1 MSESTAPV
9 PPWRA
14 RLDGWRAQGADRLDP
29 VRFRYL
35 EALGTRMD
43 TAAPGVRRLLSE
55 RLERALAEHEHRL
68 QQSQNNLSEQATR
81 LQQAHPT
88 QVRTLRATLQEG
100 DAAGLRRL
108 AILLETPATTAL
120 TKLNGH
126 LRAGEQ
132 AGDGN
137 AMGTAQAPATATAQ
151 GTGEMRSLRR
161 FRQVWTKVA
170 AQDKVQRALQ
180 REPRNAG
187 PLNSHML
194 VLRTIELMRDL
205 SPDYLARFVTQ
216 LDTLL
221 WLEQASPRATASAA
235 AAKAERKPRARKPSA

>member
-1 MSESTAPV
+1 MSELTAPV

-55 RLERALAEHEHRL
+55 RLERALAEHERRL
-68 QQSQNNLSEQATR
+68 QQTQNSLAEQATR
-81 LQQAHPT
+81 LQQAHPP
-88 QVRTLRATLQEG
+88 QARALRAMLQEG
-100 DAAGLRRL
+100 DAVGLRRL
-108 AILLETPATTAL
+108 AILLQTPATTAL
-120 TKLNGH
+120 AKLNGH
-126 LRAGEQ
+126 LRTTER
-132 AGDGN
+132 AGDGGST
-137 AMGTAQAPATATAQ
+137 GTALAPAPAQ
-151 GTGEMRSLRR
+151 GGGEMRSLRR

-221 WLEQASPRATASAA
+221 WLEQASPPRAMASAA
-235 AAKAERKPRARKPSA
+235 AAKAERKPRARKPRA

>member
-1 MSESTAPV
+1 MSELTAPV

-43 TAAPGVRRLLSE
+43 TAAPGVRRLLHE
-55 RLERALAEHEHRL
+55 RLERALTEHERRL
-68 QQSQNNLSEQATR
+68 QQTQNSLAEQATR
-81 LQQAHPT
+81 LQQSHPA
-88 QVRTLRATLQEG
+88 QARNLRATLQEG

-120 TKLNGH
+120 AKLNGH
-126 LRAGEQ
+126 LRAAER
-132 AGDGN
+132 AGDGGRT
-137 AMGTAQAPATATAQ
+137 GTAPAQ

-221 WLEQASPRATASAA
+221 WLEQASPRAMASAA
-235 AAKAERKPRARKPSA
+235 AAKAERKPRARKPRA

>member
-1 MSESTAPV
+1 MNEPAHPAQ
-9 PPWRA
+9 PWRA
-14 RLDGWRAQGADRLDP
+14 RLDGWRAQDADRLDP

-55 RLERALAEHEHRL
+55 RLERALTEHERRL
-68 QQSQNNLSEQATR
+68 QQTQNSLAEQATR
-81 LQQAHPT
+81 LQQAHPP
-88 QVRTLRATLQEG
+88 QARALRAMLQEG

-108 AILLETPATTAL
+108 AILLETPTTTAL
-120 TKLNGH
+120 AKLNGH
-126 LRAGEQ
+126 LRAAER
-132 AGDGN
+132 ASDGRTTG
-137 AMGTAQAPATATAQ
+137 AALPPATALAQ
-151 GTGEMRSLRR
+151 DNGEMRSLRR

-221 WLEQASPRATASAA
+221 WLEQASPRA
-235 AAKAERKPRARKPSA
+235 RKPRA

>member
-1 MSESTAPV
+1 MSELTAPV

-55 RLERALAEHEHRL
+55 RLERALTEHERRL
-68 QQSQNNLSEQATR
+68 QQTQNSLAEQATR
-81 LQQAHPT
+81 LQQAHPA
-88 QVRTLRATLQEG
+88 QARALRTTLQESG
-100 DAAGLRRL
+100 AAGLRRL

-120 TKLNGH
+120 ARLNGH
-126 LRAGEQ
+126 LRAAER
-132 AGDGN
+132 AGDGGST
-137 AMGTAQAPATATAQ
+137 GTAPAPAPAQ

-180 REPRNAG
+180 RQPRNAG

-221 WLEQASPRATASAA
+221 WLEQASPRAMASAA
-235 AAKAERKPRARKPSA
+235 AAKAERKPRARKPRA

>member
-1 MSESTAPV
+1 MSDSTAPV

-55 RLERALAEHEHRL
+55 RLERALAEHERHL
-68 QQSQNNLSEQATR
+68 QQTQNSLAEQATR
-81 LQQAHPT
+81 LQQAHPA
-88 QVRTLRATLQEG
+88 QARTLRATLQEG

-108 AILLETPATTAL
+108 AILLETPVTTAL
-120 TKLNGH
+120 AKLNGN
-126 LRAGEQ
+126 LRAAER
-132 AGDGN
+132 
-137 AMGTAQAPATATAQ
+137 ATVAATAQ
-151 GTGEMRSLRR
+151 GNGEMRSLRR

-170 AQDKVQRALQ
+170 AQDKVQRALH

-205 SPDYLARFVTQ
+205 SPDYLGRFVTQ

-235 AAKAERKPRARKPSA
+235 ATKAERKPRARKPRA

>member
-1 MSESTAPV
+1 MAPV

-35 EALGTRMD
+35 EALGSRLE
-43 TAAPGVRRLLSE
+43 ACAPSVQRLLDE
-55 RLERALAEHEHRL
+55 RLERALAEHERRL
-68 QQSQNNLSEQATR
+68 QQAQNSLTEQAGR
-81 LQQAHPT
+81 LQQAHPAHA
-88 QVRTLRATLQEG
+88 RTLRTTLQEG

-108 AILLETPATTAL
+108 AILLQTPAATAL
-120 TKLNGH
+120 AQLNSQ
-126 LRAGEQ
+126 LRAP
-132 AGDGN
+132 
-137 AMGTAQAPATATAQ
+137 AQSSGMHGSPGLPATQNVAPEP
-151 GTGEMRSLRR
+151 GGGEMRSLWR

-205 SPDYLARFVTQ
+205 SPDYLGRFVTQ

-221 WLEQASPRATASAA
+221 WLEQASPHAMASAA
-235 AAKAERKPRARKPSA
+235 TAKTERKPRTRKPRA

>member
-1 MSESTAPV
+1 MNEPARPAQ
-9 PPWRA
+9 PWRA

-35 EALGTRMD
+35 EALGARMD
-43 TAAPGVRRLLSE
+43 NAAPGVRRLLHE

-68 QQSQNNLSEQATR
+68 QQAHGALTQQTSH
-81 LQQAHPT
+81 LQQAHPAQART
-88 QVRTLRATLQEG
+88 VRAMLHES

-108 AILLETPATTAL
+108 AILLEAPAATAL
-120 TKLNGH
+120 AKLNGH
-126 LRAGEQ
+126 LRAAER
-132 AGDGN
+132 AGDDCTTG
-137 AMGTAQAPATATAQ
+137 AALPPATAPAQ
-151 GTGEMRSLRR
+151 DNGEMRSLRR

-180 REPRNAG
+180 RQPRNAG

-221 WLEQASPRATASAA
+221 WLEQASPRAMASAA
-235 AAKAERKPRARKPSA
+235 AAKAERKPRARKPRG

>member
-1 MSESTAPV
+1 MSELTAPL

-35 EALGTRMD
+35 EALGTRLD
-43 TAAPGVRRLLSE
+43 TAAPGVRRLLHE
-55 RLERALAEHEHRL
+55 RLERALTEHERRL
-68 QQSQNNLSEQATR
+68 QQTQNSLAEQAIR
-81 LQQAHPT
+81 LQQAHPA
-88 QVRTLRATLQEG
+88 QARNLRATLQEG

-108 AILLETPATTAL
+108 AILLEAPATTAL
-120 TKLNGH
+120 AKLNGH
-126 LRAGEQ
+126 LRAAER
-132 AGDGN
+132 ASDGN
-137 AMGTAQAPATATAQ
+137 ATGNDQAPAAATAQ

-180 REPRNAG
+180 RQPRNAG

-205 SPDYLARFVTQ
+205 SPDYLSRFVTQ

-221 WLEQASPRATASAA
+221 WLEQASPRAMASAA
-235 AAKAERKPRARKPSA
+235 AAKADRKPRARKPRA